1 VEDTRTRAAE
11 PEWLI
16 VNPVDSKP
24 RASQLRRWTLI
35 GALALALIM
44 ITAARVS
51 LSQEADDVARSS
63 SSTTPHQVSSEEAK
77 QDQNDPVALRKPR
90 VLRHGRPLLP
100 TRSSW
105 ELYAGTDTEVIKIE
119 PGAGRVTGTGV
130 RKMPSTEPRAGVL
143 VPTGPQVWVM
153 RECDTRRFCRRVIID
168 QRGRSQR
175 NVDLA
180 QGNVSPWLATMSPD
194 GRYVSVVYASA
205 TQPVTLHLLDVR
217 RGSSRVTTVQV
228 DRTIHGA
235 SFAWSPDSDYLFVAG
250 VNGILWVIEPATAAV
265 SEFPA
270 RLPPVRHLAVTPAQ
284 R

>member
-1 VEDTRTRAAE
+1 VEDTRSRTAE

-24 RASQLRRWTLI
+24 RATQLRRWILI
-35 GALALALIM
+35 GAVALALIM

-51 LSQEADDVARSS
+51 LSQEADDVTRSS
-63 SSTTPHQVSSEEAK
+63 SSTTPHQVSSEDVK
-77 QDQNDPVALRKPR
+77 QDQNEPVAMPKPR

-105 ELYAGTDTEVIKIE
+105 ELYARTDTEVIKIE

-130 RKMPSTEPRAGVL
+130 LAMPNTEPRAGVL

-168 QRGRSQR
+168 HRGSRSQD

-180 QGNVSPWLATMSPD
+180 RGNVAPW
-194 GRYVSVVYASA
+194 
-205 TQPVTLHLLDVR
+205 
-217 RGSSRVTTVQV
+217 
-228 DRTIHGA
+228 
-235 SFAWSPDSDYLFVAG
+235 
-250 VNGILWVIEPATAAV
+250 
-265 SEFPA
+265 
-270 RLPPVRHLAVTPAQ
+270 
-284 R
+284 

>member
-1 VEDTRTRAAE
+1 VEDTRSRTAE

-16 VNPVDSKP
+16 VNPVDSKT
-24 RASQLRRWTLI
+24 RATQLRRWILM
-35 GALALALIM
+35 GALALVLIM

-51 LSQEADDVARSS
+51 PSQEADDVTRSS
-63 SSTTPHQVSSEEAK
+63 SSTTPHQVSSEDVK
-77 QDQNDPVALRKPR
+77 QDQNEPVAVRKPR
-90 VLRHGRPLLP
+90 VLRLGRPMLP

-105 ELYAGTDTEVIKIE
+105 ELYAQTDTEVIKIE
-119 PGAGRVTGTGV
+119 PGAGRLTHTGV
-130 RKMPSTEPRAGVL
+130 LAMPPTQPRAGVL

-168 QRGRSQR
+168 QRGRSQA

-180 QGNVSPWLATMSPD
+180 RSNVSPWLATMSPD

-205 TQPVTLHLLDVR
+205 SQPVTLHLLDVR

-270 RLPPVRHLAVTPAQ
+270 RLPPVRHLAVTAAQ

>member
-1 VEDTRTRAAE
+1 VEDTRSRTAE

-24 RASQLRRWTLI
+24 GATTQLRRWILI

-44 ITAARVS
+44 ITAARVG
-51 LSQEADDVARSS
+51 LSQEADDVTRSS
-63 SSTTPHQVSSEEAK
+63 SSTTPDQVSYLK
-77 QDQNDPVALRKPR
+77 QDQNEPVAVRKPR

-100 TRSSW
+100 TRSRW
-105 ELYAGTDTEVIKIE
+105 ELYAQTDTEVIRIE

-130 RKMPSTEPRAGVL
+130 LAMPNTEPRAGVL

-168 QRGRSQR
+168 QRGSRSQD

-180 QGNVSPWLATMSPD
+180 RGNVAPWLATMSPN

-205 TQPVTLHLLDVR
+205 THPVTLHLLDVR

-228 DRTIHGA
+228 DRTIHSA

-265 SEFPA
+265 SEFPV